1 MDTLLRRFTIFTLSM
16 TIFALL
22 FASLVDTTSQTP
34 RRFHAG
40 TAAPCFHPAS
50 NGCVSAL

>member
-1 MDTLLRRFTIFTLSM
+1 MDTLLRRFTIFTLGM
-16 TIFALL
+16 VIFALL
-22 FASLVDTTSQTP
+22 FASFVDATSQSP

-40 TAAPCFHPAS
+40 TAAPCLHPAS